1 MMDARGPRGRTTQAQ
16 AVHRAVLVAAVLA
29 VFVPDGPSTAAA
41 QAGPWTREPAVE
53 GAFDLPPGAPSV
65 LVHAPPA
72 FDGAGPLQL
81 VVFLHGWNGCVRVLA
96 QSGEV
101 ACRAAEAAREGWGLV
116 DRFDEADVDA
126 LLVIPQLAY
135 RLRSGDPGAFAIP
148 GRPGA
153 FLDEVVSALGLDGA
167 SRPPAIVL
175 AHSAGFEAAL
185 SFRSTAGAIVLFDA
199 LYRGVDPFADWLVAD
214 RRRRLWTIHVGR
226 GRPARQSARL
236 MTVLRERVPDDAR
249 LEGAYEDLVASWPRL
264 VSARTRL
271 PHGEVPSRI
280 LADVLRRLL

>member
-101 ACRAAEAAREGWGLV
+101 ACRAAEAARGGLGP
-116 DRFDEADVDA
+116 RRPLRRGRRRCA
-126 LLVIPQLAY
+126 LGDPAARLPSPQRRSR
-135 RLRSGDPGAFAIP
+135 RLRDPRSTGGLP
-148 GRPGA
+148 RRGR
-153 FLDEVVSALGLDGA
+153 V
-167 SRPPAIVL
+167 RPRPRRCVQAPAIVL